1 MLIYLEPDE
10 RKNLKMKYKRICILD
25 TETTD
30 RYWNSCAPIQI
41 AAVICDDKGNILDTF
56 NERIKTTHKIN
67 PEASQVHGIFAKDLV
82 NCRGEHDVLEDFCVW
97 MKTNEVDVVLTY
109 NGEAFDRRMLN
120 KRCEILKINYDFF
133 NKDKFPGIDGYYSCV
148 KLAKDR
154 NLFGLKDKLGRKWRL
169 SLVAEILGFDN
180 DGAHDALEDV
190 LMLKNI
196 WFYLDPMVH
205 PEDWGKPS
213 VSLF

>member
-1 MLIYLEPDE
+1 
-10 RKNLKMKYKRICILD
+10 MKYKRICILD

-133 NKDKFPGIDGYYSCV
+133 NKDK
-148 KLAKDR
+148 
-154 NLFGLKDKLGRKWRL
+154 LGRKWRL

>member
-133 NKDKFPGIDGYYSCV
+133 NKDK
-148 KLAKDR
+148 
-154 NLFGLKDKLGRKWRL
+154 LGRKWRL